1 VRAVRLCERFVTN
14 ISINSRGG
22 VLLYAGEL
30 GGQDIT
36 LSGKTDFIS
45 MSATRDPFYPQNVIH
60 VSASLNHADMKWETE
75 TTKLPVDPEALVALA
90 RNHRVEYDD
99 LCEKLTILRALGG

>member
-1 VRAVRLCERFVTN
+1 MPTLNAN
-14 ISINSRGG
+14 GG

-60 VSASLNHADMKWETE
+60 VSASLNPADMKWETE

-90 RNHRVEYDD
+90 RNHRAEYDD
-99 LCEKLTILRALGG
+99 LCEKLAILRALGG